1 MANVDNLSSEDYM
14 QEFSNIDLNAFE
26 EPLTNIHK
34 LSLVTKMDQHL
45 GNVLACVNQTSMPQS
60 STMCNNTMV
69 NGNSMIHNIPNNLN
83 DHHKHS
89 QLTTLNSTDNSSTT
103 TTPMRHSPIETASAF
118 TSISSSNM
126 ATPIIAPAMIDSSNR
141 MSFVDE
147 SHNMP
152 WLAFRSNNGL
162 LSGAPDG
169 PLDLRGQTGTEIDS
183 SWMSSSMKREYLDM
197 SAHTSY
203 MNHPMANGVHNRLVH
218 GNNIFMNSGAM
229 STIDTNNQIHGDTVP
244 TGSQLAGTHPS
255 HLTSHHH
262 SSHDLH
268 ILQNGSSLSGH
279 GHHSVQSLNHSPQN
293 SSTMHTMMHS
303 YPHMNDNANT
313 YPYPISHH
321 HHHHHLMSGSSAT
334 TNTNNNNTGNNQ
346 FSINND
352 HHNNNNNNN
361 NSHLVSTKST
371 NNNETATQHD
381 HHHQHQ
387 PQHHHHHAKSISNG
401 SNSNTSS
408 NSSQSSRTSNDS
420 NQSSESNV
428 SNEFNISAN
437 NGSSIRSINCDIDDS
452 QLIHLSV
459 RELNKKLNG
468 LTKEAI
474 SKVKAKRR
482 TLKNRGYA
490 QNCRTKRMEQ
500 RRNLEDQL
508 KDLIAEKQSLQMR
521 LNSFQM
527 ENVTLREENKNLSQK
542 IKYCT
547 QYHSQLND
555 TITHHLNAHHHYSS
569 HESSHHHQSV
579 GQQQVVSTTSG
590 TPNSNE
596 AHHECSSS
604 SSGSTTP
611 NSILYDYN
619 G

>member
-1 MANVDNLSSEDYM
+1 MEAVGNLSSEDYM
-14 QEFSNIDLNAFE
+14 QELANIDLNAFE
-26 EPLTNIHK
+26 EPSTNIHK
-34 LSLVTKMDQHL
+34 LSVVNKMDQHL
-45 GNVLACVNQTSMPQS
+45 GNVLACVNQTSMSQTS
-60 STMCNNTMV
+60 CNNMV
-69 NGNSMIHNIPNNLN
+69 NGNSMVHNNIHNNLN

-89 QLTTLNSTDNSSTT
+89 QLTTMNSTDNSLNT

-126 ATPIIAPAMIDSSNR
+126 ATPIITPAMIDPSNR
-141 MSFVDE
+141 MSFVEE

-169 PLDLRGQTGTEIDS
+169 PLDLRGQTGSEIDS
-183 SWMSSSMKREYLDM
+183 SWMSSSMKRDYLDI
-197 SAHTSY
+197 SAHNSY
-203 MNHPMANGVHNRLVH
+203 MNPMANGVHNRLVH
-218 GNNIFMNSGAM
+218 SNNIFMNGGGM
-229 STIDTNNQIHGDTVP
+229 SSIDSNPIHGDTAP
-244 TGSQLAGTHPS
+244 PGNQLAGTHPS
-255 HLTSHHH
+255 HLTAHHH

-268 ILQNGSSLSGH
+268 ILQNGNTLSGH
-279 GHHSVQSLNHSPQN
+279 GHGVQSLNHSPQ
-293 SSTMHTMMHS
+293 STAAMHTMMHS
-303 YPHMNDNANT
+303 HPHMNDNANT

-321 HHHHHLMSGSSAT
+321 HHHHHHLMSGSAAA
-334 TNTNNNNTGNNQ
+334 NTNNNTGNNQ
-346 FSINND
+346 FSINSD
-352 HHNNNNNNN
+352 HQ
-361 NSHLVSTKST
+361 NSNRHLVSTKI
-371 NNNETATQHD
+371 NNETTTTHHNHHN
-381 HHHQHQ
+381 HHHT
-387 PQHHHHHAKSISNG
+387 KSISNG
-401 SNSNTSS
+401 SNSNNS
-408 NSSQSSRTSNDS
+408 NSSASSNDSRTSNDS
-420 NQSSESNV
+420 SQSSESNV
-428 SNEFNISAN
+428 SNEFNTSTSN
-437 NGSSIRSINCDIDDS
+437 NSSIRSTNCDIDDT

-474 SKVKAKRR
+474 GKVKAKRR

-508 KDLIAEKQSLQMR
+508 KDLIAEKQTLQMR
-521 LNSFQM
+521 LNSCQM

-542 IKYCT
+542 IKYCA
-547 QYHSQLND
+547 QYHPHLND
-555 TITHHLNAHHHYSS
+555 TIAHHLNAHHHYSS

-579 GQQQVVSTTSG
+579 GQQVVSTTSG

-604 SSGSTTP
+604 SSGNTTP
-611 NSILYDYN
+611 NSSILYDYN

>member
-1 MANVDNLSSEDYM
+1 ATSERKHHILNDLMIDNGIHLPKKIISNIYQKCYMANVDNLSSEDYM

-45 GNVLACVNQTSMPQS
+45 GNVLACVNQTSMSQS
-60 STMCNNTMV
+60 STMCNNSMV
-69 NGNSMIHNIPNNLN
+69 NGNSMVHNIPNNLN

-218 GNNIFMNSGAM
+218 GNNIFMNSGGM

-279 GHHSVQSLNHSPQN
+279 GHH
-293 SSTMHTMMHS
+293 T
-303 YPHMNDNANT
+303 
-313 YPYPISHH
+313 
-321 HHHHHLMSGSSAT
+321 
-334 TNTNNNNTGNNQ
+334 
-346 FSINND
+346 
-352 HHNNNNNNN
+352 
-361 NSHLVSTKST
+361 
-371 NNNETATQHD
+371 
-381 HHHQHQ
+381 
-387 PQHHHHHAKSISNG
+387 
-401 SNSNTSS
+401 
-408 NSSQSSRTSNDS
+408 
-420 NQSSESNV
+420 
-428 SNEFNISAN
+428 N

-508 KDLIAEKQSLQMR
+508 KDLIAEKQTLQMR